1 MSSIAAA
8 GCRPEPPS
16 GEGKANVKL
25 KSIGQNAL
33 VYAAGNIG
41 LRVSSF
47 LMIPLY
53 THYLSMS
60 DFGLLSTLL
69 LTIQVLMIVMGMG
82 GATSMVRFGREYE
95 EQGEMGSLIGGMVA
109 ACLCTCLIV
118 SAGVIGFSEPLFRS
132 ILHTDHVR
140 RYVSLSCFAAAAQ
153 SIFIAT
159 LSYFRARNEGGK
171 FTSAALSAALLLL
184 LINWVFLVRYD
195 MGVKGVLIAQI
206 VTYGGMWGVLIL
218 RIGLKTGIRFRLQ
231 TLRRLVIFGF
241 PLIFAMAGNVATDTS
256 AIYFLSFHWGLED
269 VAIYSLG
276 YKIASIT
283 GIVLILPFELAYEPF
298 VYANKDRPEIRR
310 TISRLLTYLMFS
322 FLFVSLG
329 VLFAFRP
336 LFPFIAP
343 EAYAGA
349 YRVTILMFAGFAFSG
364 FRAVGQSL
372 LHIHNKTSVTGGA
385 ILVITLASVLLHSL
399 LVPRMGVAAVIVIFN
414 LSNLAIGA
422 VLMILG
428 VRAFPV
434 PVEKFRI
441 AFAGLLFGGC
451 MMVGFHFWGRSGF
464 LFYFLPALMAVSIPC
479 LLYRTSFFQADERR
493 AIQCQWERTMA
504 VLRHKSLA
512 KNG

>member
-1 MSSIAAA
+1 MFSTPAA
-8 GCRPEPPS
+8 GCRPKPPS

-53 THYLSMS
+53 THYLSMG

-82 GATSMVRFGREYE
+82 GATSMVRFAREYE
-95 EQGEMGSLIGGMVA
+95 DRGEMASLIGGMVA
-109 ACLCTCLIV
+109 ACLSTCLVV

-132 ILHTDHVR
+132 ILHTDQVR
-140 RYVSLSCFAAAAQ
+140 LYVSLSCFAAATQ

-159 LSYFRARNEGGK
+159 LSYFRAKNEGGK
-171 FTSAALSAALLLL
+171 FTSAALGAALLLL
-184 LINWVFLVRYD
+184 LINWVFLVRCD

-231 TLRRLVIFGF
+231 TFRRLVIFGF

-256 AIYFLSFHWGLED
+256 AIYFLSFHRGLED

-298 VYANKDRPEIRR
+298 VYANKDRPEIQR
-310 TISRLLTYLMFS
+310 TISRLLTYLMFC

-329 VLFAFRP
+329 VVFVFRP

-372 LHIHNKTSVTGGA
+372 LHIHNKTSVTGGS
-385 ILVITLASVLLHSL
+385 ILAITLASILFQYL
-399 LVPRMGVAAVIVIFN
+399 LVPKMGVGGVILIFIF
-414 LSNLAIGA
+414 SNLGIGA
-422 VLMILG
+422 TLMILG
-428 VRAFPV
+428 IQAFPV

-441 AFAGLLFGGC
+441 GVAGILFGCC
-451 MMVGFHFWGRSGF
+451 MVISFHLWNRSWF
-464 LFYFLPALMAVSIPC
+464 LFYSLPAFAALSIPV
-479 LLYRTSFFQADERR
+479 LLYRTPFFQADEKH
-493 AIQCQWERTMA
+493 AIHCHWERMM
-504 VLRHKSLA
+504 VFMRHKTFA